1 MDIETGSKQTSK
13 PILNVGEE
21 NMQESE
27 RSEQVMIKT
36 SGDEGEN
43 ILSQD
48 DTTVEDFYNFDLSVA
63 LTEIQSDEIDSEF
76 AKL

>member
-21 NMQESE
+21 NMQKSE
-27 RSEQVMIKT
+27 RSEQVMIET